1 MSLDMKRGE
10 VWWASLPSATGSGPG
25 YRRPVVVVQA
35 NSFNLSKIST
45 VLVAAITSN
54 LSLANA
60 PGNVRIS
67 KSDSGLSKPSVINI
81 SQVITVDKSILTER
95 VKMLPGK
102 VLARVDEGL
111 KLVLCL

>member
-1 MSLDMKRGE
+1 M
-10 VWWASLPSATGSGPG
+10 
-25 YRRPVVVVQA
+25 
-35 NSFNLSKIST
+35 IST

-54 LSLANA
+54 TSLAHA

-67 KSDSGLSKPSVINI
+67 KTDSGLSKSSVINI
-81 SQVITVDKSILTER
+81 SQIITVDKSILTKH